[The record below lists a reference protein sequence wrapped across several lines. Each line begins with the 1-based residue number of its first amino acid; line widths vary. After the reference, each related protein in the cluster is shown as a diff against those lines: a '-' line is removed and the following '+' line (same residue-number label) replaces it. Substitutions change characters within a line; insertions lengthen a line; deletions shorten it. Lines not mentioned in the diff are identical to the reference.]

1 MPNQKTI
8 MKSKITFAAVSVLI
22 IVSIYV
28 SSTTLPIFVEAR
40 KTVTNIDCWPQDGGK
55 TRCCGSEVDDTSIY
69 GFGTATYCTTCDD
82 TKPPSNCTPREK
94 IENAKN
100 NPSDVLNNNL
110 EVKGDKTTDDSKI
123 QNDFARLEDGVI
135 TKGDTKEGNN
145 DTKVPMDFGRL
156 EDDVTSKE
164 SSTDSDDTKFPK
176 DSDNLERND
185 LESGN

>member
-1 MPNQKTI
+1 
-8 MKSKITFAAVSVLI
+8 MKSKTTFVAVIVLI
-22 IVSIYV
+22 IVSIYA
-28 SSTTLPIFVEAR
+28 SSTMLPIFVEAR

-55 TRCCGSEVDDTSIY
+55 TRCCGSEVDETSIY

-82 TKPPSNCTPREK
+82 TKPPSNCSPREK

-100 NPSDVLNNNL
+100 SPSAVLNNNL
-110 EVKGDKTTDDSKI
+110 EVKGDKTDDNKTPS
-123 QNDFARLEDGVI
+123 DFGRLENGVI
-135 TKGDTKEGNN
+135 TKDDTKEGNN

-164 SSTDSDDTKFPK
+164 SSADSDDTKFPK

-185 LESGN
+185 LESEK

>member
-1 MPNQKTI
+1 
-8 MKSKITFAAVSVLI
+8 MKIKITFVAVSVLI
-22 IVSIYV
+22 IVSIYA
-28 SSTTLPIFVEAR
+28 SSTILPIFVEAR

-82 TKPPSNCTPREK
+82 TKPPSLSPREK

-100 NPSDVLNNNL
+100 SPLDVLNNNL
-110 EVKGDKTTDDSKI
+110 GVKGDKNTDDSKI
-123 QNDFARLEDGVI
+123 PNDFGRLEDGFI
-135 TKGDTKEGNN
+135 TKGETKEGNN

-156 EDDVTSKE
+156 EDGVTSKN

-185 LESGN
+185 LESRK